1 MKNLKLLNFDS
12 FVGYFSTSLPP
23 GVWFCNGGIFK
34 WTSLGEKSLTSEPF
48 VSKNQI
54 TRFAFLY
61 YFTMVCNMQ
70 HHLPSL
76 DKSHNNEQWRHFE
89 PQKSQPSKYDEIYMN
104 YIITSLIAK
113 WLQQVSHWHE
123 MCCHDLEVIS
133 SNSGRVELGVR
144 STPVRS
150 TSVQS
155 RTLSKNMFLRNA
167 FGDIC
172 GIHCQPVIFEIF
184 KGTWLRSF
192 IFLARWNATMEHTS
206 KYVPWLHSIGPEIW
220 L

>member
-12 FVGYFSTSLPP
+12 FVGYFSTHVCLL
-23 GVWFCNGGIFK
+23 VCDFALAKNGGIFK
-34 WTSLGEKSLTSEPF
+34 WTSLGEKSLNSEPF

-89 PQKSQPSKYDEIYMN
+89 PQKSQPSKYDEIYIN

-113 WLQQVSHWHE
+113 WLQQVS
-123 MCCHDLEVIS
+123 
-133 SNSGRVELGVR
+133 R
-144 STPVRS
+144 
-150 TSVQS
+150 
-155 RTLSKNMFLRNA
+155 
-167 FGDIC
+167 
-172 GIHCQPVIFEIF
+172 
-184 KGTWLRSF
+184 
-192 IFLARWNATMEHTS
+192 
-206 KYVPWLHSIGPEIW
+206 
-220 L
+220 